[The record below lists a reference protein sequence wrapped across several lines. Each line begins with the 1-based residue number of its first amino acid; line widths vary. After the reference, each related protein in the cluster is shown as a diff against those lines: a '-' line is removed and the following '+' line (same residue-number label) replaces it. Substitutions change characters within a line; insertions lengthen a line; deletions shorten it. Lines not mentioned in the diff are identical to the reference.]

1 MAHSHAESGFVRAGW
16 MDDAPQS
23 AFALCDGAGRKHF
36 RSDARLEQE
45 ARPGAAAAAVFSR
58 TVEERAGAEEHGK
71 VVRRN
76 SFEGANL
83 AVANPSREQILE
95 RIRAGLR
102 APAPEL
108 DDRNLDAQIFE
119 PVQNPV
125 ERFQQECKA
134 NLMECHLATSAQDSA
149 AMLAQVLQSLP
160 VGEIYVQD
168 DPSLKRAIGAA
179 GTGRAVRWSSEGA
192 PKESSQATVTLADAL
207 IAQTGSVFVSASC
220 GGRGASVVAPC
231 HIVVARVAQLVPDLE
246 TALQNASAEQRLE
259 KNSFAC
265 VISGSSRTAD
275 IEKIL
280 VQGAH
285 GPIRLV
291 VIVDTSA

>member
-1 MAHSHAESGFVRAGW
+1 MAA
-16 MDDAPQS
+16 
-23 AFALCDGAGRKHF
+23 
-36 RSDARLEQE
+36 
-45 ARPGAAAAAVFSR
+45 
-58 TVEERAGAEEHGK
+58 
-71 VVRRN
+71 
-76 SFEGANL
+76 
-83 AVANPSREQILE
+83 ANPSREKILE

-102 APAPEL
+102 VPAPEF
-108 DDRNLDAQIFE
+108 DERKPEGQIFE
-119 PVQNPV
+119 PVQKPL

-134 NLMECHLATSAQDSA
+134 NLMECHLAAGVA
-149 AMLAQVLQSLP
+149 AVRQVLEQVLQSLP
-160 VGEIYVQD
+160 MGEIYVQE
-168 DPSLKRAIGAA
+168 DPVLRAMIDASA
-179 GTGRAVRWSSEGA
+179 GREVRWSSEGA
-192 PKESSQATVTLADAL
+192 PRETSQATITLADAL

-231 HIVVARVAQLVPDLE
+231 HIVVARASQLVPDLE
-246 TALQNASAEQRLE
+246 TALRNATAEERLE

-291 VIVDTSA
+291 VIVDTEA

>member
-1 MAHSHAESGFVRAGW
+1 
-16 MDDAPQS
+16 
-23 AFALCDGAGRKHF
+23 
-36 RSDARLEQE
+36 
-45 ARPGAAAAAVFSR
+45 
-58 TVEERAGAEEHGK
+58 
-71 VVRRN
+71 
-76 SFEGANL
+76 L